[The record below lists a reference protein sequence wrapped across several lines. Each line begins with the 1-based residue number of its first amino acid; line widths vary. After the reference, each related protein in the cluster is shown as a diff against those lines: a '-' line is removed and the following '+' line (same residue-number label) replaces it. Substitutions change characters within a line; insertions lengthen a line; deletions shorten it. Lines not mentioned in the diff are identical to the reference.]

1 MYPCILFTSSTSLCW
16 PTLYVFFLVYIF
28 EIAMLIDIESTSCLR
43 CAFNI
48 LLTSSALSILQ
59 YWPTLLSRH
68 RVYIVWLLS
77 CLHQWHV
84 NVDRHSVYII
94 TFISSIYRW
103 HCRYH
108 NVDQHRHCVYIMFLL
123 SRLYFR
129 RLDIALLIDIK
140 STSWLRCTFFVVYGV
155 TLKKYMR
162 WKQCKLNVCLTSYT
176 MRNR

>member
-1 MYPCILFTSSTSLCW
+1 MKCTPVSCLHHRHRNVDQHCTSSFLFASSTSQCWLTLSLC
-16 PTLYVFFLVYIF
+16 
-28 EIAMLIDIESTSCLR
+28 CG
-43 CAFNI
+43 FNI
-48 LLTSSALSILQ
+48 LLTSSTLSLLQ

-129 RLDIALLIDIK
+129 RLDVALLIDRDIK

-155 TLKKYMR
+155 KLKKYMR
-162 WKQCKLNVCLTSYT
+162 WKQCKLNVCLT
-176 MRNR
+176 